1 MMADQATGNPDAGAE
16 ARALTR
22 NAFVFDALSLA
33 YVLDEP
39 YAERC
44 LEGGVNGTNLSFGM
58 AGDWDNTR
66 RAFDDGLEKIE
77 RSPILVLASDFGD
90 FMTAKA
96 DGKLAI
102 VPGTQGADMVG
113 KDLDRVGEL
122 DRLGFRFIGLAYTA
136 GNLLADGCGETRG
149 GGLTFLGRDFV
160 AAVNERPM
168 LLDLS
173 HSAHQARLEAA
184 ALATRPVCTH
194 SNAYATEQN
203 DRNTKDECLELI
215 AAKDGVIGVCALPKT
230 VRTPHPTVA
239 DMLDHGEYL
248 ASLIGPERVGIG
260 LDLVEA
266 HKENKSILPDSVRW
280 RTLRPDIFGTVEEF
294 HTQAYPEGLRSV
306 SEIASL
312 TQGLLDR
319 GYGETEIAGILGGN
333 WLRLLG
339 RIM

>member
-1 MMADQATGNPDAGAE
+1 MADQATGNPDAGAQ
-16 ARALTR
+16 AKALTR
-22 NAFVFDALSLA
+22 DGFVFDALSLT

-44 LEGGVNGTNLSFGM
+44 LAAGVNGTNLSFGL
-58 AGDWDNTR
+58 AENWDEASR
-66 RAFDDGLEKIE
+66 IFEDGLEKIE
-77 RSPILVLASDFGD
+77 KNPVLTLATTFGD
-90 FMTAKA
+90 FATAQSE
-96 DGKLAI
+96 GRLAI
-102 VPGTQGADMVG
+102 VPGTQGADLIG
-113 KDLDRVGEL
+113 DDLRRVEAL
-122 DRLGFRFIGLAYTA
+122 DRLGLRFIGLAYTA

-149 GGLTFLGRDFV
+149 GGLTFLGQDFI

-184 ALATRPVCTH
+184 GLATRPVCTH
-194 SNAYATEQN
+194 SNAYASEQN
-203 DRNTKDECLELI
+203 DRNTKDECLDLI
-215 AAKDGVIGVCALPKT
+215 AAKDGVVGICALPKT
-230 VRTPHPTVA
+230 VRSKHPTIV

-248 ASLIGPERVGIG
+248 AERLGPAQVGIG

-266 HKENKSILPDSVRW
+266 HKENKTILPASVRW

-294 HTQAYPEGLRSV
+294 HSQSYPTGLESI
-306 SEIASL
+306 SKIANL

-319 GYGETEIAGILGGN
+319 GYGETDITGILGGN

-339 RIM
+339 RVM